1 MMRLLRRRR
10 SLVRQA
16 PGNRPSLLKDAEICT
31 PTEGSRQHSM
41 TRRGPM
47 GSRRPKANRAAKSG
61 PDWRG
66 EDPNLE
72 LEKSRYADPIASR
85 ELLLKHLAEAPE
97 PLTAARLAKRL
108 GLHTGAQREALAK
121 RLAAMVRDGQ
131 AIEGPNG
138 FATAGEGERVAGRV
152 RGRANGDVLVMP
164 DDGSAPLVLARAD
177 TATLMHN
184 DRVEVLAVGMNE
196 RGRRIARL
204 IQRTGDAPKR
214 IGGVWHAGE
223 VRGHVAPEDPGHWYS
238 VEVAMRDRHGA
249 QEGDEVIVEV
259 TKRPQG
265 ESAAHGRIVEVL
277 NNLRPSDLA
286 ARFAILRH
294 DLPQEFPPEVLA
306 EADRFS
312 PTVSAEDIRG
322 REDLRAL
329 PLVTIDG
336 ADARDFDDAV
346 FAEPQR
352 GGGWRLV
359 VAIAD
364 VSYYVRHGS
373 KLDAEARARATSV
386 YFPDRVL
393 AMLPEHL
400 SNHLCSL
407 MPRVERL
414 AFVCDMRVSK
424 TGKLSRGT
432 FYEAVIRSHARLT
445 YDQAWSYLDSRTG
458 DEPQGA
464 AMDAVA
470 RDALTPE
477 VCASLQSLYAV
488 YGALKTAR
496 DARGALDFRG
506 GEVKARIG
514 DKGTIDGF
522 FAITRNDAHR
532 LIEECMIAANVEA
545 AVALRTAKAG
555 SLYRVHGQPEDK
567 RVTELQKVLHA
578 LQVGAT
584 FSAKR
589 TPREFRQLVER
600 LTARPDGLLLEG
612 LVIRSLA
619 QAVYQQ
625 TNIGHFGLALEE
637 YAHFTSPIRRYP
649 DLLVH
654 RALKAAVLHNTA
666 SGHKYSIAD
675 LQTLGLESSQRERR
689 ADDASRDV
697 MGYLKCLYLQP
708 RVGET
713 FDATIT
719 SALEFGLFVQ
729 LKEMPIDGL
738 VHISAIPGYYW
749 ELESGGMGLVGQRTG
764 RRWQMGDE
772 VRVRLSGVD
781 LTQRQ
786 IDFELLDPD
795 AAVSRG
801 TVRAPRL
808 GGAESRSRRAGQRGG
823 SGRDGGSR
831 RSGGGGGNSG
841 GGDSS
846 RNSPSGSGSS
856 RGGRGGGR
864 GGRG

>member
-1 MMRLLRRRR
+1 
-10 SLVRQA
+10 
-16 PGNRPSLLKDAEICT
+16 
-31 PTEGSRQHSM
+31 M
-41 TRRGPM
+41 TRRGPT
-47 GSRRPKANRAAKSG
+47 GSRHSKSNQTPTPS

-85 ELLLKHLAEAPE
+85 ELLLKHLGEAPE

-108 GLHTGAQREALAK
+108 GLHTAAQREALAK

-164 DDGSAPLVLARAD
+164 DDGSAPLILARAD
-177 TATLMHN
+177 TATLMHG

-204 IQRTGDAPKR
+204 IQRVGDASVR
-214 IGGVWHAGE
+214 IGGTWQAEHG
-223 VRGHVAPEDPGHWYS
+223 RGRVTPEDPGHWYS
-238 VEVAMRDRHGA
+238 VEVSMRDRHGA
-249 QEGDEVIVEV
+249 EDGDSVVVEV
-259 TKRPQG
+259 TRRPQG
-265 ESAAHGRIVEVL
+265 DAAAQGRIVEVL
-277 NNLRPSDLA
+277 DDLRPSDLA

-294 DLPQEFPPEVLA
+294 DLPQEFPPEVIRA
-306 EADRFS
+306 ANRFAPEVQAADR
-312 PTVSAEDIRG
+312 EG
-322 REDLRAL
+322 REDLRDV

-336 ADARDFDDAV
+336 EDAKDFDDAV
-346 FAEPQR
+346 FAEAVR
-352 GGGWRLV
+352 GGGWRLI

-364 VSYYVRHGS
+364 VSNYVRYGS
-373 KLDAEARARATSV
+373 ELDTEARSRATSV
-386 YFPDRVL
+386 YFPDRVIP
-393 AMLPEHL
+393 MLPENL

-424 TGKLSRGT
+424 NGKLSKSR

-445 YDQAWSYLDSRTG
+445 YDQAWAYLENPLHS
-458 DEPQGA
+458 A
-464 AMDAVA
+464 AAD
-470 RDALTPE
+470 LTPA
-477 VCASLQSLYAV
+477 VRASLETLYAV
-488 YGALKTAR
+488 YGALKEAR

-514 DKGTIDGF
+514 ADGRIEGF
-522 FAITRNDAHR
+522 YAVTRNDAHR

-545 AVALRTAKAG
+545 AVALRLAKAG

-567 RVTELQKVLHA
+567 RVTELQKVLNA
-578 LQVGAT
+578 LQVGAV
-584 FSAKR
+584 FSEKP

-600 LTARPDGLLLEG
+600 LAARPDGLLLES

-625 TNIGHFGLALEE
+625 TNIGHFGLALDE

-654 RALKAAVLHNTA
+654 RAIKAAVLPKSA
-666 SGHKYSIAD
+666 SGHRYSTAE
-675 LQTLGLESSQRERR
+675 LQTLGAESSQRERR

-729 LKEMPIDGL
+729 LREMPIDGL
-738 VHISAIPGYYW
+738 VHISAIPGDYW
-749 ELESGGMGLVGQRTG
+749 ELEEGGMGLVGQRTG
-764 RRWQMGDE
+764 RRWQMGDS
-772 VRVRLSGVD
+772 VKVRLSRVD

-786 IDFELLDPD
+786 IDFELLDAD
-795 AAVSRG
+795 GATDQG
-801 TVRAPRL
+801 TVRAPRRGAGRGP
-808 GGAESRSRRAGQRGG
+808 GGNSRR
-823 SGRDGGSR
+823 
-831 RSGGGGGNSG
+831 GGGGSQ
-841 GGDSS
+841 
-846 RNSPSGSGSS
+846 
-856 RGGRGGGR
+856 RGGRGGGGKRGR

>member
-1 MMRLLRRRR
+1 MR
-10 SLVRQA
+10 
-16 PGNRPSLLKDAEICT
+16 
-31 PTEGSRQHSM
+31 
-41 TRRGPM
+41 RRGPT
-47 GSRRPKANRAAKSG
+47 GSRPNSGPTAAPKA
-61 PDWRG
+61 DWRG

-72 LEKSRYADPIASR
+72 MEKSRYADPIASR

-108 GLHTGAQREALAK
+108 GLHTNAQREALAK

-152 RGRANGDVLVMP
+152 RGRASGDVLVMP

-177 TATLMHN
+177 TAALMHG

-196 RGRRIARL
+196 RGRRVARL
-204 IQRTGDAPKR
+204 IQRVGDAPSR
-214 IGGVWHAGE
+214 IGGIWRADQGGG
-223 VRGHVAPEDPGHWYS
+223 RIAGHVVPEDPGHWYS
-238 VEVAMRDRHGA
+238 IEVAMRDRHRA
-249 QEGDEVIVEV
+249 EDGDPVVAEI

-265 ESAAHGRIVEVL
+265 ELPAQGRIVEVL
-277 NNLRPSDLA
+277 ENLRPSDLA

-294 DLPQEFPPEVLA
+294 DLPQEFPPEVVQ
-306 EADRFS
+306 EANRFA
-312 PTVSAEDIRG
+312 PEVQAADHVG
-322 REDLRAL
+322 REDLRDI

-336 ADARDFDDAV
+336 EDAKDFDDAV
-346 FAEPQR
+346 YAEALR
-352 GGGWRLV
+352 GGGWRLI

-364 VSYYVRHGS
+364 VSHYVRYGS
-373 KLDAEARARATSV
+373 ALDLEARSRATSV
-386 YFPDRVL
+386 YFPDRVIP
-393 AMLPEHL
+393 MLPEHL

-414 AFVCDMRVSK
+414 AFVCDMRISK
-424 TGKLSRGT
+424 SGRPGKTR
-432 FYEAVIRSHARLT
+432 FYEAVIRSHERLT
-445 YDQAWSYLDSRTG
+445 YDRAWAYLENPAGRAADGLS
-458 DEPQGA
+458 PQ
-464 AMDAVA
+464 
-470 RDALTPE
+470 
-477 VCASLQSLYAV
+477 VCTSLQTLYAV
-488 YGALKTAR
+488 YGALKEAR

-514 DKGTIDGF
+514 SDGRIEGF
-522 FAITRNDAHR
+522 FAVTRNDAHR

-545 AVALRTAKAG
+545 AVALRLAKVG

-567 RVTELQKVLHA
+567 RVTELQKVLNA
-578 LQVGAT
+578 LQVGTA
-584 FSAKR
+584 FSEKP

-600 LTARPDGLLLEG
+600 LAARPDGQLLES

-654 RALKAAVLHNTA
+654 RAIKAAALPNST
-666 SGHKYSIAD
+666 SGHRYTTAE
-675 LQTLGLESSQRERR
+675 LQTLGAESSQRERR

-738 VHISAIPGYYW
+738 VHISVIPGDYW
-749 ELESGGMGLVGQRTG
+749 ELEAGGMGLVGRSSG
-764 RRWQMGDE
+764 RRWQLGDS
-772 VRVRLSGVD
+772 VRVRLSRVD

-786 IDFELLDPD
+786 IDFELLDAEGSVGHGP
-795 AAVSRG
+795 
-801 TVRAPRL
+801 VRAPRR
-808 GGAESRSRRAGQRGG
+808 GAGTQRGAGAQRGG
-823 SGRDGGSR
+823 RGGRG
-831 RSGGGGGNSG
+831 
-841 GGDSS
+841 
-846 RNSPSGSGSS
+846 S
-856 RGGRGGGR
+856 RGGRGGR
-864 GGRG
+864 G

>member
-1 MMRLLRRRR
+1 
-10 SLVRQA
+10 
-16 PGNRPSLLKDAEICT
+16 
-31 PTEGSRQHSM
+31 M
-41 TRRGPM
+41 TRRGLT
-47 GSRRPKANRAAKSG
+47 GSHGPKSTDATPANP

-72 LEKSRYADPIASR
+72 FEKLRYVEPIASR
-85 ELLLKHLAEAPE
+85 ELLLKHLSEAPE
-97 PLTAARLAKRL
+97 PLTMQRLAKRL
-108 GLHTGAQREALAK
+108 GLDTDRQRHALSK

-131 AIEGPNG
+131 AIEGPAG

-152 RGRANGDVLVMP
+152 RGRPNGDVLVLP

-184 DRVEVLAVGMNE
+184 DRVEVLAVGMND

-204 IQRTGDAPKR
+204 IRRTGDGPKQ
-214 IGGVWHAGE
+214 IGGVWHVQDGA
-223 VRGHVAPEDPGHWYS
+223 GHVQPEDPGHWYT
-238 VEVAMRDRHGA
+238 VEVGARHSHGA
-249 QEGDEVIVEV
+249 RDGDNVIVEI
-259 TKRPQG
+259 TRRPQG
-265 ESAAHGRIVEVL
+265 DAPAHGRIVEVL
-277 NNLRPSDLA
+277 HSMRPSDLA

-294 DLPQEFPPEVLA
+294 DLPEAFPPDVLHEA
-306 EADRFS
+306 NLFEPDVRPADR
-312 PTVSAEDIRG
+312 EG
-322 REDLRAL
+322 REDLREL

-336 ADARDFDDAV
+336 ADAKDFDDAV
-346 FAEPQR
+346 YAESVR

-373 KLDAEARARATSV
+373 RLDAEARARATSV

-414 AFVCDMRVSK
+414 AFVCDIRVSK
-424 TGKLSRGT
+424 AGKLSRGR

-445 YDQAWSYLDSRTG
+445 YDRAWRYLED
-458 DEPQGA
+458 P
-464 AMDAVA
+464 DAPGEDLSPPV
-470 RDALTPE
+470 R
-477 VCASLQSLYAV
+477 ASLLNLHAV
-488 YGALKTAR
+488 YGALKNAR

-506 GEVKARIG
+506 GETKARIG
-514 DKGTIDGF
+514 DDGKIGGF
-522 FAITRNDAHR
+522 YSVIRNDAHR
-532 LIEECMIAANVEA
+532 MIEECMIAANVEA

-555 SLYRVHGQPEDK
+555 SLFRVHGQPEDK

-584 FSAKR
+584 FSAKP

-600 LTARPDGLLLEG
+600 LTARPDGLMLEG

-625 TNIGHFGLALEE
+625 TNIGHFGLALDE

-654 RALKAAVLHNTA
+654 RALKAAVLDNTT
-666 SGHKYSIAD
+666 SGHRYSAAE

-689 ADDASRDV
+689 ADEAARDV

-713 FDATIT
+713 FDATIS
-719 SALEFGLFVQ
+719 SALEFGLFVT
-729 LKEMPIDGL
+729 LKEVPIDGL
-738 VHISAIPGYYW
+738 VHISAIPGDYW
-749 ELESGGMGLVGQRTG
+749 ELENGGMGLVGQRTG

-772 VRVRLSGVD
+772 VRVRLARVD

-786 IDFELLDPD
+786 IDFELLDGE
-795 AAVSRG
+795 AAASRG
-801 TVRAPRL
+801 TVRAPRQ
-808 GGAESRSRRAGQRGG
+808 GGAESRPRQ
-823 SGRDGGSR
+823 
-831 RSGGGGGNSG
+831 RSGGGTSGRGGA
-841 GGDSS
+841 S
-846 RNSPSGSGSS
+846 RRGSR
-856 RGGRGGGR
+856 RGGRG
-864 GGRG
+864 

>member
-1 MMRLLRRRR
+1 
-10 SLVRQA
+10 
-16 PGNRPSLLKDAEICT
+16 
-31 PTEGSRQHSM
+31 M
-41 TRRGPM
+41 TRRGPT
-47 GSRRPKANRAAKSG
+47 GSRQPKANRAATSG
-61 PDWRG
+61 SDWRR

-85 ELLLKHLAEAPE
+85 ELLLKHLGEASE

-108 GLHTGAQREALAK
+108 GLNTAPQRDALAK

-177 TATLMHN
+177 TATLMHG

-204 IQRTGDAPKR
+204 IRRVGDASLA
-214 IGGVWHAGE
+214 IGGVWHAGQ
-223 VRGHVAPEDPGHWYS
+223 GHGHGSVTPEDPGHWYT
-238 VEVAMRDRHGA
+238 VDVAMRDRHGA
-249 QEGDEVIVEV
+249 EDGDNVIVEV

-265 ESAAHGRIVEVL
+265 EAAAHGRIVEVL
-277 NNLRPSDLA
+277 EDLRPSDLA

-294 DLPQEFPPEVLA
+294 DLPQEFPPEVISA
-306 EADRFS
+306 ANRFAPDVQAADWQ
-312 PTVSAEDIRG
+312 G
-322 REDLRAL
+322 REDLRDM

-336 ADARDFDDAV
+336 EDAKDFDDAV
-346 FAEPQR
+346 YAEALR
-352 GGGWRLV
+352 GGGWRLI

-364 VSYYVRHGS
+364 VSNYVRYGS
-373 KLDAEARARATSV
+373 ELDTEARSRATSV
-386 YFPDRVL
+386 YFPDRVIP
-393 AMLPEHL
+393 MLPEHL

-424 TGKLSRGT
+424 NGKPGKSR
-432 FYEAVIRSHARLT
+432 FYEAVIRSHSRLT
-445 YDQAWSYLDSRTG
+445 YDQAWAYLQDPLQPVS
-458 DEPQGA
+458 DE
-464 AMDAVA
+464 
-470 RDALTPE
+470 LTPA
-477 VCASLQSLYAV
+477 VRTSLQSLYAV
-488 YGALKTAR
+488 YGALKEAR

-514 DKGTIDGF
+514 NDGKIEGF
-522 FAITRNDAHR
+522 YAVTRNDAHR

-545 AVALRTAKAG
+545 AVALRLAKAG

-567 RVTELQKVLHA
+567 RVTELQKVLNA
-578 LQVGAT
+578 LQVGAV
-584 FSAKR
+584 FSEKP

-600 LTARPDGLLLEG
+600 LAARPDGLMLES

-654 RALKAAVLHNTA
+654 RAIKAAVLPHSP
-666 SGHKYSIAD
+666 SGHRYSTAE
-675 LQTLGLESSQRERR
+675 LQTLGAESSQRERR

-738 VHISAIPGYYW
+738 VHISAIPGDYW
-749 ELESGGMGLVGQRTG
+749 ELENGGMGLVGQRTG
-764 RRWQMGDE
+764 RRWQLGDT
-772 VRVRLSGVD
+772 VRVRLTRVD

-786 IDFELLDPD
+786 IDFEVLDAND
-795 AAVSRG
+795 SASHG
-801 TVRAPRL
+801 TVRAPRR
-808 GGAESRSRRAGQRGG
+808 GGA
-823 SGRDGGSR
+823 
-831 RSGGGGGNSG
+831 GGGGAGSGENRARRGPG
-841 GGDSS
+841 GGTST
-846 RNSPSGSGSS
+846 RGAGPR
-856 RGGRGGGR
+856 RGGGSKRGR

>member
-1 MMRLLRRRR
+1 
-10 SLVRQA
+10 
-16 PGNRPSLLKDAEICT
+16 
-31 PTEGSRQHSM
+31 M
-41 TRRGPM
+41 TRRGST
-47 GSRRPKANRAAKSG
+47 GSREPKPSRASKS
-61 PDWRG
+61 PDVWRS

-85 ELLLKHLAEAPE
+85 ELLLKHLREAPE
-97 PLTAARLAKRL
+97 PLSAARLAKRL
-108 GLHTGAQREALAK
+108 GLNTDTQRAALAK
-121 RLAAMVRDGQ
+121 RLGAMVRDGQ

-138 FATAGEGERVAGRV
+138 FATAGEGERVVGRV

-184 DRVEVLAVGMNE
+184 DRVEALAVGMNE

-204 IQRTGDAPKR
+204 IQRTGDAPKL

-223 VRGHVAPEDPGHWYS
+223 VRGHVAPEDPGHWYR

-265 ESAAHGRIVEVL
+265 ESQAHGRIVEVL
-277 NNLRPSDLA
+277 KNLRPSDLA

-306 EADRFS
+306 EADRFL
-312 PTVSAEDIRG
+312 PNVSAEDIQG

-329 PLVTIDG
+329 PLITIDG

-346 FAEPQR
+346 FAEAQR

-364 VSYYVRHGS
+364 VSNYVRYNTP
-373 KLDAEARARATSV
+373 LDLEARSRATSV
-386 YFPDRVL
+386 YFPDRVIP
-393 AMLPEHL
+393 MLPENL

-414 AFVCDMRVSK
+414 AFVCDMHVSK
-424 TGKLSRGT
+424 AGKLSKSR
-432 FYEAVIRSHARLT
+432 FYEAVIISHARLT
-445 YDQAWSYLDSRTG
+445 YDQAWSYLQNPQKHAG
-458 DEPQGA
+458 DVAP
-464 AMDAVA
+464 AVG
-470 RDALTPE
+470 T
-477 VCASLQSLYAV
+477 SLQTLYAV
-488 YGALKTAR
+488 YEALKTAR

-506 GEVKARIG
+506 GEVKARISEQ
-514 DKGTIDGF
+514 GTIEGF
-522 FAITRNDAHR
+522 YAVTRNDAHR
-532 LIEECMIAANVEA
+532 LIEECMIAANVKA
-545 AVALRTAKAG
+545 AVALRSSQSKG
-555 SLYRVHGQPEDK
+555 LYRVHGQPEDK
-567 RVTELQKVLHA
+567 RVTELQKVLTA
-578 LQVGAT
+578 LQVNAQ
-584 FSAKR
+584 FSEKP

-600 LTARPDGLLLEG
+600 LTSRPDGLLLEG

-654 RALKAAVLHNTA
+654 RAIKAAMVPQSA
-666 SGHKYSIAD
+666 SGHRYTAAE
-675 LQTLGLESSQRERR
+675 LQVLGAESSQRERR

-697 MGYLKCLYLQP
+697 MGYLKCLYMQP
-708 RVGET
+708 RIGET
-713 FDATIT
+713 FDATIS

-738 VHISAIPGYYW
+738 VHISQIPGDYW
-749 ELESGGMGLVGQRTG
+749 ELENGGMGLVGQRTG
-764 RRWQMGDE
+764 RRWQLGDT
-772 VRVRLSGVD
+772 VRVRLTRVD

-786 IDFELLDPD
+786 IDFELID
-795 AAVSRG
+795 ADGAASRG
-801 TVRAPRL
+801 TVRAPRQ
-808 GGAESRSRRAGQRGG
+808 GRKAEHT
-823 SGRDGGSR
+823 R
-831 RSGGGGGNSG
+831 RSAGPNRGARTGGK
-841 GGDSS
+841 
-846 RNSPSGSGSS
+846 R
-856 RGGRGGGR
+856 GGR

>member
-1 MMRLLRRRR
+1 
-10 SLVRQA
+10 
-16 PGNRPSLLKDAEICT
+16 
-31 PTEGSRQHSM
+31 M
-41 TRRGPM
+41 TRRGQRGPR
-47 GSRRPKANRAAKSG
+47 GPKSDAAPANSS
-61 PDWRG
+61 DWRG
-66 EDPNLE
+66 DDPNLE
-72 LEKSRYADPIASR
+72 LEKLRYAEPIASR
-85 ELLLKHLAEAPE
+85 ELLLKHLSEAPE
-97 PLTAARLAKRL
+97 PLTAVRLAKRL
-108 GLHTGAQREALAK
+108 GLDTDRQREALAK

-152 RGRANGDVLVMP
+152 RGRPNGDVLVYP

-177 TATLMHN
+177 TASLMHH
-184 DRVEVLAVGMNE
+184 DRVEVLAVGMND

-204 IQRTGDAPKR
+204 IRRTGDGPTH
-214 IGGVWHAGE
+214 IGGIWHA
-223 VRGHVAPEDPGHWYS
+223 VAGAGRVEPEDPGHWYI
-238 VEVAMRDRHGA
+238 VEVAARQSHGA
-249 QEGDEVIVEV
+249 RDGDNVIVEV
-259 TKRPQG
+259 TRRPQG
-265 ESAAHGRIVEVL
+265 DAPAHGRVVEVL
-277 NNLRPSDLA
+277 ANLRPSDLA

-294 DLPQEFPPEVLA
+294 ELPEEFPPDVLH
-306 EADRFS
+306 EANLFEPDVRAQDR
-312 PTVSAEDIRG
+312 EG
-322 REDLRAL
+322 RVDLREL

-346 FAEPQR
+346 YAEKVR
-352 GGGWRLV
+352 WGGWRLV

-364 VSYYVRHGS
+364 VSHYVRHGS

-407 MPRVERL
+407 MPNVERL
-414 AFVCDMRVSK
+414 AFVCDVRVSK
-424 TGKLSRGT
+424 TGKLSKGK

-445 YDQAWSYLDSRTG
+445 YDQAWQFL
-458 DEPQGA
+458 EN
-464 AMDAVA
+464 
-470 RDALTPE
+470 PE
-477 VCASLQSLYAV
+477 GPEAETLAPDVRKSLLHLKAV

-514 DKGTIDGF
+514 DRGTIEGF
-522 FAITRNDAHR
+522 FAVTRNDAHR
-532 LIEECMIAANVEA
+532 MIEECMIAANVEA

-555 SLYRVHGQPEDK
+555 SLFRVHGQPEDK

-584 FSAKR
+584 FSAKP

-654 RALKAAVLHNTA
+654 RALKAAVLGNLTA
-666 SGHKYSIAD
+666 GHRYSTAE
-675 LQTLGLESSQRERR
+675 LQTLGAESSQRERR
-689 ADDASRDV
+689 ADEAARDV

-713 FDATIT
+713 FEATIS
-719 SALEFGLFVQ
+719 SALEFGLFVT
-729 LKEMPIDGL
+729 LKEVPIDGL
-738 VHISAIPGYYW
+738 VHISAIPGDYW
-749 ELESGGMGLVGQRTG
+749 ELDAGGMGLVGQRTG

-772 VRVRLSGVD
+772 VRVRLGRVD

-786 IDFELLDPD
+786 IDFELLDGE
-795 AAVSRG
+795 AAASHG
-801 TVRAPRL
+801 TVRAPRQ
-808 GGAESRSRRAGQRGG
+808 GGEGRSRRAAGG
-823 SGRDGGSR
+823 GNGSR
-831 RSGGGGGNSG
+831 RGGGQGRGQSGGGGNGGGQRNGSQRSG
-841 GGDSS
+841 GH
-846 RNSPSGSGSS
+846 

-864 GGRG
+864 G

>member
-1 MMRLLRRRR
+1 
-10 SLVRQA
+10 
-16 PGNRPSLLKDAEICT
+16 
-31 PTEGSRQHSM
+31 M
-41 TRRGPM
+41 TRRGTTD
-47 GSRRPKANRAAKSG
+47 SRRPNERAPKAG

-85 ELLLKHLAEAPE
+85 ELLLKHLSEAPE

-108 GLHTGAQREALAK
+108 GLHTSAQRDALAK

-152 RGRANGDVLVMP
+152 RGRANGDVLVLP

-177 TATLMHN
+177 TATLMHG

-204 IQRTGDAPKR
+204 IRRTGDAPLR
-214 IGGVWHAGE
+214 IGGIWHAGGGSGGGGAGG
-223 VRGHVAPEDPGHWYS
+223 RGGGGDDGGGGGRGGGSAGRVEPEDPGHWYAI
-238 VEVAMRDRHGA
+238 EVPMRDRHGA
-249 QEGDEVIVEV
+249 EDGDPVIVEV

-265 ESAAHGRIVEVL
+265 ETPAHGRIVEVL
-277 NNLRPSDLA
+277 EDLRPSDLA

-294 DLPQEFPPEVLA
+294 DLPQEFPPEVVRA
-306 EADRFS
+306 ANRFAPEVQAADR
-312 PTVSAEDIRG
+312 EG
-322 REDLRAL
+322 REDLRDM

-336 ADARDFDDAV
+336 EDAKDFDDAV
-346 FAEPQR
+346 YAESLR
-352 GGGWRLV
+352 GGGWRLI

-364 VSYYVRHGS
+364 VSNYVRYGS
-373 KLDAEARARATSV
+373 ELDTEARSRATSV
-386 YFPDRVL
+386 YFPDRVIP
-393 AMLPEHL
+393 MLPEHL

-424 TGKLSRGT
+424 AGKLSKSR

-445 YDQAWSYLDSRTG
+445 YDQAWAYLQN
-458 DEPQGA
+458 PHGA
-464 AMDAVA
+464 AAEEMAPAV
-470 RDALTPE
+470 R
-477 VCASLQSLYAV
+477 ASLQTLYAV
-488 YGALKTAR
+488 YGALKEAR

-514 DKGTIDGF
+514 DDGKIQGF
-522 FAITRNDAHR
+522 YAVTRNDAHR

-545 AVALRTAKAG
+545 AVALRLAKAG

-567 RVTELQKVLHA
+567 RVTELQKVLNA
-578 LQVGAT
+578 LQVGAV
-584 FSAKR
+584 FSEKP

-600 LTARPDGLLLEG
+600 LGARPDGLLLES

-654 RALKAAVLHNTA
+654 RAIKAAMLPNSA
-666 SGHKYSIAD
+666 SGHRYSTAE
-675 LQTLGLESSQRERR
+675 LQTLGAESSQRERR

-738 VHISAIPGYYW
+738 VHISAIPGDYW
-749 ELESGGMGLVGQRTG
+749 ELEDGGMGLVGQRTG
-764 RRWQMGDE
+764 RRWQMGDT
-772 VRVRLSGVD
+772 VRVRLVRVD

-786 IDFELLDPD
+786 IDFELLDAEG
-795 AAVSRG
+795 AASRG
-801 TVRAPRL
+801 TVHAPRR
-808 GGAESRSRRAGQRGG
+808 GAGAQR
-823 SGRDGGSR
+823 
-831 RSGGGGGNSG
+831 GGGGGGPKRG
-841 GGDSS
+841 G
-846 RNSPSGSGSS
+846 
-856 RGGRGGGR
+856 RGGRGGGGRSGR

>member
-1 MMRLLRRRR
+1 
-10 SLVRQA
+10 
-16 PGNRPSLLKDAEICT
+16 
-31 PTEGSRQHSM
+31 M
-41 TRRGPM
+41 TRREPT
-47 GSRRPKANRAAKSG
+47 GSHRQSANRTKSSG

-72 LEKSRYADPIASR
+72 LEKARYADPIASR

-108 GLHTGAQREALAK
+108 GLHTNAQRDALAK

-164 DDGSAPLVLARAD
+164 DDGSAPLALARAD
-177 TATLMHN
+177 AATLMHG
-184 DRVEVLAVGMNE
+184 DRVEVLAVGMND

-204 IQRTGDAPKR
+204 IRRIGDAPPR
-214 IGGVWHAGE
+214 IGGTWREGQGQGRVAGRVE
-223 VRGHVAPEDPGHWYS
+223 PEDPGHWYS

-249 QEGDEVIVEV
+249 KDGDNVVVEV

-265 ESAAHGRIVEVL
+265 ETPAQGRIVEVL
-277 NNLRPSDLA
+277 EDLRPSDLA

-294 DLPQEFPPEVLA
+294 DLPQEFPPEVMRA
-306 EADRFS
+306 ANRFAPEVQAADR
-312 PTVSAEDIRG
+312 DG
-322 REDLRAL
+322 REDLREL

-336 ADARDFDDAV
+336 EDARDFDDAV
-346 FAEPQR
+346 YAEALR
-352 GGGWRLV
+352 GGGWRLI

-364 VSYYVRHGS
+364 VSHYVRYGS
-373 KLDAEARARATSV
+373 ELDVEARSRATSV
-386 YFPDRVL
+386 YFPDRVMP
-393 AMLPEHL
+393 MLPENL

-414 AFVCDMRVSK
+414 AFVCDMRIGK
-424 TGKLSRGT
+424 TGKPGKSR

-445 YDQAWSYLDSRTG
+445 YDRAWAYLENPRGT
-458 DEPQGA
+458 A
-464 AMDAVA
+464 AED
-470 RDALTPE
+470 LTPA
-477 VCASLQSLYAV
+477 VRASLETLYAV
-488 YGALKTAR
+488 YHGLKAAR

-514 DKGTIDGF
+514 SDGKIEGF
-522 FAITRNDAHR
+522 YAVTRNDAHR

-545 AVALRTAKAG
+545 AVALRLAKAG

-567 RVTELQKVLHA
+567 RVTELQKVLNA
-578 LQVGAT
+578 LQVGAV
-584 FSAKR
+584 FSEKPS
-589 TPREFRQLVER
+589 PREFRQLVER
-600 LTARPDGLLLEG
+600 LAARPDGLLLES

-654 RALKAAVLHNTA
+654 RAIKAAESPNSA
-666 SGHKYSIAD
+666 SGHRYTTAE
-675 LQTLGLESSQRERR
+675 LQTLGAESSQRERR

-697 MGYLKCLYLQP
+697 MGYLKCLYLQG
-708 RVGET
+708 RIGET

-738 VHISAIPGYYW
+738 VHISAIPGDYW
-749 ELESGGMGLVGQRTG
+749 ELENGGMGLVGQRTG
-764 RRWQMGDE
+764 RRWQMGDT
-772 VRVRLSGVD
+772 VRVRLSRVD

-786 IDFELLDPD
+786 IDFELLDAD
-795 AAVSRG
+795 GSVGHG
-801 TVRAPRL
+801 TVRAPRR
-808 GGAESRSRRAGQRGG
+808 GAAGEGHSRRGPGSTSRRGAGQRGG
-823 SGRDGGSR
+823 RAGGAKR
-831 RSGGGGGNSG
+831 
-841 GGDSS
+841 
-846 RNSPSGSGSS
+846 
-856 RGGRGGGR
+856 GGR

>member
-1 MMRLLRRRR
+1 
-10 SLVRQA
+10 
-16 PGNRPSLLKDAEICT
+16 
-31 PTEGSRQHSM
+31 M
-41 TRRGPM
+41 TRRGPR
-47 GSRRPKANRAAKSG
+47 GSRLPTSSTDAA
-61 PDWRG
+61 PAQPADWRVL
-66 EDPNLE
+66 DPNLE
-72 LEKSRYADPIASR
+72 FEKLRYADPIASR
-85 ELLLKHLAEAPE
+85 ELLLKHLSEAPE

-108 GLHTGAQREALAK
+108 GLDTDRQRDALAK

-138 FATAGEGERVAGRV
+138 FAAAGEGERVAGRV
-152 RGRANGDVLVMP
+152 RGRANGDVLVLP
-164 DDGSAPLVLARAD
+164 DDGSAPLALARAD

-184 DRVEVLAVGMNE
+184 DRVEVLAVGMND

-204 IQRTGDAPKR
+204 IGRTGEGPKR
-214 IGGVWHAGE
+214 IGGIWHAVQGMGRVE
-223 VRGHVAPEDPGHWYS
+223 PEDPGHWYS
-238 VEVAMRDRHGA
+238 VDVAARLAHGA
-249 QEGDEVIVEV
+249 REGDNVIVEI
-259 TKRPQG
+259 TRRPHG
-265 ESAAHGRIVEVL
+265 DVPAHGRVVEVL
-277 NNLRPSDLA
+277 ADLRPSDLA

-294 DLPQEFPPEVLA
+294 DLPEEFPPEVLH
-306 EADRFS
+306 EANLFPPDVRPEDR
-312 PTVSAEDIRG
+312 AG
-322 REDLRAL
+322 REDLREL
-329 PLVTIDG
+329 PLITIDG
-336 ADARDFDDAV
+336 ADAKDFDDAV
-346 FAEPQR
+346 FAEPVR

-364 VSYYVRHGS
+364 VSHYVRHGS

-414 AFVCDMRVSK
+414 AFVCDVRVGK
-424 TGKLSRGT
+424 TGKLSRGR

-445 YDQAWSYLDSRTG
+445 YDQAWAYLESQSGGGRNDESRNGESRTG
-458 DEPQGA
+458 ENGTGGPRGG
-464 AMDAVA
+464 DAEHFA
-470 RDALTPE
+470 GDSLPSQ
-477 VCASLQSLYAV
+477 VCASLKNLYAV
-488 YGALKTAR
+488 YGALKSAR

-514 DKGTIDGF
+514 AKGTIDGF
-522 FAITRNDAHR
+522 FAVVRNDAHR

-555 SLYRVHGQPEDK
+555 SLFRVHGQPEDK

-584 FSAKR
+584 FSEKP

-654 RALKAAVLHNTA
+654 RALKAAVLHNTTA
-666 SGHKYSIAD
+666 GHKYSIAE

-689 ADDASRDV
+689 ADEAARDV

-713 FDATIT
+713 FDATIS

-729 LKEMPIDGL
+729 LKEVPIDGL
-738 VHISAIPGYYW
+738 VHISAI
-749 ELESGGMGLVGQRTG
+749 
-764 RRWQMGDE
+764 
-772 VRVRLSGVD
+772 
-781 LTQRQ
+781 
-786 IDFELLDPD
+786 
-795 AAVSRG
+795 
-801 TVRAPRL
+801 
-808 GGAESRSRRAGQRGG
+808 
-823 SGRDGGSR
+823 
-831 RSGGGGGNSG
+831 
-841 GGDSS
+841 
-846 RNSPSGSGSS
+846 
-856 RGGRGGGR
+856 
-864 GGRG
+864 

>member
-1 MMRLLRRRR
+1 M
-10 SLVRQA
+10 
-16 PGNRPSLLKDAEICT
+16 
-31 PTEGSRQHSM
+31 
-41 TRRGPM
+41 
-47 GSRRPKANRAAKSG
+47 
-61 PDWRG
+61 
-66 EDPNLE
+66 E

-108 GLHTGAQREALAK
+108 GLHTAAQREALAK

-152 RGRANGDVLVMP
+152 RGRASGEVLVIP

-177 TATLMHN
+177 TAALMHG
-184 DRVEVLAVGMNE
+184 DRIEVLAVGVNE

-204 IQRTGDAPKR
+204 IRRVGDASAR
-214 IGGVWHAGE
+214 IGGIWRADHGGGRIA
-223 VRGHVAPEDPGHWYS
+223 GHVAPEDPGHWYS
-238 VEVAMRDRHGA
+238 IEVAARDRHGA
-249 QEGDEVIVEV
+249 EDGDPVIVEV

-265 ESAAHGRIVEVL
+265 ENPAHGRIVEVL
-277 NNLRPSDLA
+277 EDLRPSDLA

-294 DLPQEFPPEVLA
+294 DLPQEFPQEVILEA
-306 EADRFS
+306 NRFAPDVQAADRQ
-312 PTVSAEDIRG
+312 G
-322 REDLRAL
+322 REDLREM

-336 ADARDFDDAV
+336 ADAKDFDDAV
-346 FAEPQR
+346 YAEALR

-364 VSYYVRHGS
+364 VSNYVRYGS
-373 KLDAEARARATSV
+373 ALDVEARSRATSV
-386 YFPDRVL
+386 YFPDRVIP
-393 AMLPEHL
+393 MLPEHL

-424 TGKLSRGT
+424 NGKPGKSQ

-445 YDQAWSYLDSRTG
+445 YDRAWAYL
-458 DEPQGA
+458 ENPLEGA
-464 AMDAVA
+464 D
-470 RDALTPE
+470 DDLTPA
-477 VCASLQSLYAV
+477 VRTSLRTLHAV
-488 YGALKTAR
+488 YGALKSAR

-514 DKGTIDGF
+514 GDGKIEGF
-522 FAITRNDAHR
+522 YAVTRNDAHR

-545 AVALRTAKAG
+545 AVALRLAKAG

-567 RVTELQKVLHA
+567 RVTELQKVLNA
-578 LQVGAT
+578 LQVGAA
-584 FSAKR
+584 FSEKP

-600 LTARPDGLLLEG
+600 LAARPDGLLLES

-654 RALKAAVLHNTA
+654 RAIKAAVLPNSS
-666 SGHKYSIAD
+666 SGHRYTTAE
-675 LQTLGLESSQRERR
+675 LQTLGAESSQRERR

-708 RVGET
+708 RVGED

-738 VHISAIPGYYW
+738 VHISAIPGDYW
-749 ELESGGMGLVGQRTG
+749 ELEHGGMGLVGRRTG
-764 RRWQMGDE
+764 RRWQLGDT
-772 VRVRLSGVD
+772 VRVRLSRVD

-786 IDFELLDPD
+786 IDFELLDAD
-795 AAVSRG
+795 GSVGHG
-801 TVRAPRL
+801 TVRAPRR
-808 GGAESRSRRAGQRGG
+808 GAGPQRGSGGQR
-823 SGRDGGSR
+823 R
-831 RSGGGGGNSG
+831 GGGPK
-841 GGDSS
+841 
-846 RNSPSGSGSS
+846 R
-856 RGGRGGGR
+856 GR